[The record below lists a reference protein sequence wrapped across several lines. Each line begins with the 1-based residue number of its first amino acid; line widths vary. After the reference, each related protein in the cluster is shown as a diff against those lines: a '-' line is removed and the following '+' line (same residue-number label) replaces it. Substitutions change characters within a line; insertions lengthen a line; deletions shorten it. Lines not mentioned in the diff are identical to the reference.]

1 VAIAFLEAHVS
12 ENPERRFSLAD
23 AMVLVAAMAPGLIL
37 LRTAVALELFNLV
50 PNLKAPPGRDFINSL
65 SVSSASILGSLTLA
79 TLVLSFRKPRPN
91 LREVMR
97 LHGFVACV
105 AVMAASL
112 LPLVHFV
119 IGVTT
124 LSATGLNV
132 ALYFNNTLA
141 RLTLSAGQMII
152 GAWIALALMGRW
164 RPGSN
169 WKDRLGCVLRACWI
183 FIYGWTELYF
193 IMQPLRVWWTSK

>member
-1 VAIAFLEAHVS
+1 MS
-12 ENPERRFSLAD
+12 ENPQRRFSLAD

-37 LRTAVALELFNLV
+37 LRTAVALDLFNLV
-50 PNLKAPPGRDFINSL
+50 PNPKAPPGRDFINSL
-65 SVSSASILGSLTLA
+65 SVSSASILSSLTLA
-79 TLVLSFRKPRPN
+79 TLVLSFHKPRPN

-97 LHGFVACV
+97 LPGFVACV

-141 RLTLSAGQMII
+141 RLTLSAGEMII
-152 GAWIALALMGRW
+152 GAWIALALLGRW
-164 RPGSN
+164 RPGPN
-169 WKDRLGCVLRACWI
+169 WKDRLGCVLGACWI